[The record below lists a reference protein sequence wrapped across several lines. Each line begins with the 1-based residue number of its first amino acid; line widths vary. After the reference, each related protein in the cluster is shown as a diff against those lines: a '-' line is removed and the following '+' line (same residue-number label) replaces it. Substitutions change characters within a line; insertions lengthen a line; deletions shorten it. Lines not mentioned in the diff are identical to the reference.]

1 MGSRHRGQVTRRR
14 ADDDRAID
22 PAEKSSARV
31 PLRRRLVRVLSMGS
45 PASIDAHRDLDA
57 AADTDGTTAE
67 ALVEPTAPTRSR
79 PSRSARSFDRFYA
92 QHYGTVVR
100 LAFSLCGSRAIAE
113 ELAQEAFVSAHHRWR
128 RISRFDRPDLWVRRV
143 VINRSISFRRR
154 QASERTALERASQT
168 RLDDAS
174 FDIADDE
181 VLAALRRLSARQAE
195 VLVLVYLEDRP
206 IAEVAEILRLG
217 PETVKTHL
225 KRGRLALAEL
235 IRASRSDD
243 RAVEP

>member
-1 MGSRHRGQVTRRR
+1 M
-14 ADDDRAID
+14 
-22 PAEKSSARV
+22 
-31 PLRRRLVRVLSMGS
+31 RVLSMGS
-45 PASIDAHRDLDA
+45 PSSIHAQHRAESAS
-57 AADTDGTTAE
+57 TTEPE
-67 ALVEPTAPTRSR
+67 APSIGRSLEPALPARVERGRAPS
-79 PSRSARSFDRFYA
+79 SFERFYA
-92 QHYGTVVR
+92 DHYGTVVR

-154 QASERTALERASQT
+154 QASERTALERASNA

-181 VLAALRRLSARQAE
+181 VLMELRHLSARQAE

-225 KRGRLALAEL
+225 KRGRLALADR
-235 IRASRSDD
+235 IRSIRSDD
-243 RAVEP
+243 EAVER